1 MLWDEKR
8 SISSTSAYSRD
19 IAPIF
24 RMTESQMFNPQKKKN
39 KLFDFKM
46 NWKSNWITIK
56 KREGKSYL
64 QGINTACMKSL
75 YVLEFRGTPRQ
86 LLVLFLDS
94 RKRFQ
99 INKYHQSIKSSFLYY
114 IFHFFLKYEWSWIIN
129 VKETYK

>member
-1 MLWDEKR
+1 MKR
-8 SISSTSAYSRD
+8 GVLVPLLH
-19 IAPIF
+19 IAEILPLFLEWLKARCLIHK
-24 RMTESQMFNPQKKKN
+24 RKKN

-64 QGINTACMKSL
+64 QRINTACMKSL

-94 RKRFQ
+94 KKRFQ